1 MRLTL
6 LLGAAACGGA
16 LLLPATRISAGHL
29 RMGGVAPRRAQI
41 ALMANGA
48 SAEDTPIIEGLL
60 EERDELRQSRDYE
73 GADAIRE
80 ELRTRFKVII
90 DDREKMWWVDDGS
103 GARTGRGADRGRR
116 GDRGSRDQVEYTRL
130 GSTGD
135 VDASAIEALLAKRDE
150 LRRLRD
156 YDGADTVRDELRFDY
171 NVIVDDREK
180 SWWVDDG
187 QGDPSAGRKPR
198 GYEKTNPRGYE
209 KDSNDADADSETAGQ
224 IETLLEGRDEL
235 RRTRDFSGADAIR
248 DQLRDQFNV
257 IVDDRQKTWWVDD
270 GSSKYDA
277 GTSRQDSRQ
286 DVDRNGRRVSRDKD
300 FGPAGHDYVRAE
312 DDEAVLSESEQS
324 DIDELL
330 RRRLE
335 AKLSREFEEADA
347 LLEELIAMGVQ
358 VCALTREV
366 QCALTKL
373 KSAGRDRGC
382 RGQRRAISW
391 P

>member
-1 MRLTL
+1 MKLTL

-16 LLLPATRISAGHL
+16 LLLPATRVSTRQMRAVGL
-29 RMGGVAPRRAQI
+29 APIRSRV

-48 SAEDTPIIEGLL
+48 SAEDTPVIEGML
-60 EERDELRQSRDYE
+60 EERDELRRSRDYD

-103 GARTGRGADRGRR
+103 GARTGRGADRAQR
-116 GDRGSRDQVEYTRL
+116 GDRGAREQFGYER
-130 GSTGD
+130 TGNMGQAD
-135 VDASAIEALLAKRDE
+135 TSAIEALLVKRDE

-187 QGDPSAGRKPR
+187 QGDPQPGVKA
-198 GYEKTNPRGYE
+198 RGYE
-209 KDSNDADADSETAGQ
+209 KDGGGASANSETNSQ
-224 IETLLEGRDEL
+224 IETLLEERDEL
-235 RRTRDFSGADAIR
+235 RRSRDFTGADAIR
-248 DQLRDQFNV
+248 DQLRDEFKV
-257 IVDDRQKTWWVDD
+257 IIDDRQKTWWVDD
-270 GSSKYDA
+270 GSSGA
-277 GTSRQDSRQ
+277 GGSGSRREGGE
-286 DVDRNGRRVSRDKD
+286 RAAGRRGSRDKD
-300 FGPAGHDYVRAE
+300 FGPAGHDYTRAE
-312 DDEAVLSESEQS
+312 DDEAVLGEAERG

-335 AKLSREFEEADA
+335 AKLGREFEEADA

-358 VCALTREV
+358 VLIR
-366 QCALTKL
+366 LS
-373 KSAGRDRGC
+373 SAGRSHGC
-382 RGQRRAISW
+382 SAQWRVGHAIVLGGGGEAGCCVGRV
-391 P
+391 